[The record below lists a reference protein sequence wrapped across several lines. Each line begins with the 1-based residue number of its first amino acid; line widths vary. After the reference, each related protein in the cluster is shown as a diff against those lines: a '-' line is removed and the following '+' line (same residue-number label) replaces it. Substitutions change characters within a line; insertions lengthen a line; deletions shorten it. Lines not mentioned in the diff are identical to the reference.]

1 MATADFPRD
10 AIIAPSQFS
19 PQNGSALQARL
30 QGLAKRRNAQRL
42 WNRLIRAL
50 CVGVSLAA
58 LVMLLH
64 RFYIIDAPFWLPPLL
79 VAAAALFGIFDGLR
93 NRAGTFEAAL
103 DADRVL
109 GLRERLSSALIF
121 VAPDTK
127 VPREY
132 SPENTPLVPALVDDA
147 ATRAAELD
155 PRRVYPLRVG
165 RAARVLAVATI
176 ALAAFTF
183 MPNNNFFRSPEQR
196 ALAATLKTDGKD
208 LETIAKQVRERKD
221 VPTES
226 EANRTAKKL
235 EALGRKMQRG
245 RMTKKETLLALGDM
259 KQDIEKTRKV
269 DQDGSGG
276 VANLQQVE
284 EQLKQ
289 EEMQSQEGQQM
300 QREMENND
308 LKKAAD
314 QLDKLADKMEK
325 GEMTPQEKEKAAS
338 DLEKAAKALR
348 ENGNEDAAKKLE
360 EAAKQLR
367 KENQGQQNGGQK
379 QGGQQQKNG
388 QQKNGQ
394 QQQGGQQGQ
403 QKNGQQKQG
412 NQQGNQQG
420 GQQNQGQKGGQK
432 NQQSGSQQGSQ
443 GGQQSQGQKGQQGSS
458 GGANGLRDL
467 ANGMRNGSSGNNQ
480 AMNDMLNK
488 IRNAEKNT
496 GQGNQSGQQGQGG
509 QSGNDGQKGQG
520 QGGTPQLAP
529 SDPHGQ
535 VGGGAG
541 LGPRNNATGSAK
553 GGGVSKLRGGTG
565 SKDKR
570 RWADQ
575 WSNSLPKTQKKI
587 SRITGKM
594 GDNGEVDQLPTRT
607 EAKGGQVNTPYY
619 DVPESY
625 QHEAEDAIG
634 KEAVPPAYKQPVK
647 DYFDS
652 WKK

>member
-19 PQNGSALQARL
+19 PQNGTALQARL
-30 QGLAKRRNAQRL
+30 QSLAKRRNAQRL
-42 WNRLIRAL
+42 WNRVIRAL
-50 CVGVSLAA
+50 CVGVALAA

-79 VAAAALFGIFDGLR
+79 VGATALFGVFDGLR

-121 VAPDTK
+121 VAPHTK

-132 SPENTPLVPALVDDA
+132 SPENTPLVPALVEDA
-147 ATRAAELD
+147 AARAAELD

-183 MPNNNFFRSPEQR
+183 MPNNNFFRSPDAR
-196 ALAATLKTDGKD
+196 ALAAGLKSDGKE
-208 LETIAKQVRERKD
+208 LETVAKKVRERKD
-221 VPTES
+221 VPEES
-226 EANRTAKKL
+226 EAKRTAQKL

-245 RMTKKETLLALGDM
+245 RMTKKETLLALGEM
-259 KQDIEKTRKV
+259 RQDIEKTRKV
-269 DQDGSGG
+269 DQDGNGG

-300 QREMENND
+300 QRELENKD

-325 GEMTPQEKEKAAS
+325 GQMTPQEKEKAAG

-348 ENGNEDAAKKLE
+348 ENGNEDAAKQLE
-360 EAAKQLR
+360 DAAKQLR

-379 QGGQQQKNG
+379 QNGQQQNG
-388 QQKNGQ
+388 QQKQSDKQGGK
-394 QQQGGQQGQ
+394 QQGGQQSQ
-403 QKNGQQKQG
+403 AQKGGQQKQ
-412 NQQGNQQG
+412 QQG
-420 GQQNQGQKGGQK
+420 
-432 NQQSGSQQGSQ
+432 GSQQGSQ
-443 GGQQSQGQKGQQGSS
+443 GGQQQQQKGGQQGS
-458 GGANGLRDL
+458 GGASGLRNL

-480 AMNDMLNK
+480 AMRDMLNK

-520 QGGTPQLAP
+520 QSGTPQLAP

-535 VGGGAG
+535 VGGGSG
-541 LGPRNNATGSAK
+541 LGPRNNATGVLK
-553 GGGVSKLRGGTG
+553 GGGVSKIRGGTG

-594 GDNGEVDQLPTRT
+594 GDDGEVDQLPTRT

-625 QHEAEDAIG
+625 QRDAEDAIG
-634 KEAVPPAYKQPVK
+634 KETVPPAYKQPVK

>member
-1 MATADFPRD
+1 MATADFPRE

-30 QGLAKRRNAQRL
+30 QGLARRRNAQRL
-42 WNRLIRAL
+42 WNRIIRAL

-64 RFYIIDAPFWLPPLL
+64 RFYVIDAPFWLPPLL
-79 VAAAALFGIFDGLR
+79 VGASALFGVFDGLR

-121 VAPDTK
+121 VAPDTR

-147 ATRAAELD
+147 AQRAAQLD

-165 RAARVLAVATI
+165 RAARVLAVATV

-196 ALAATLKTDGKD
+196 ALAATQKTDGKE
-208 LETIAKQVRERKD
+208 LETIAKKVRERKD

-245 RMTKKETLLALGDM
+245 RMTKKETLLALGEM
-259 KQDIEKTRKV
+259 RQDIEKSRKI
-269 DQDGSGG
+269 DQDDSGG

-289 EEMQSQEGQQM
+289 EQMQSQEGQQM
-300 QREMENND
+300 QRELENKD
-308 LKKAAD
+308 VKKAAD

-325 GEMTPQEKEKAAS
+325 GQMTPQEKEKAAS
-338 DLEKAAKALR
+338 DLEKTAKSLR
-348 ENGNEDAAKKLE
+348 QNGNEDAAKQME
-360 EAAKQLR
+360 DAAKKLR
-367 KENQGQQNGGQK
+367 QENQGSNQQSGKQENGQKKEGQQGK
-379 QGGQQQKNG
+379 QGGQQQNG
-388 QQKNGQ
+388 G
-394 QQQGGQQGQ
+394 

-412 NQQGNQQG
+412 NQQGNQQS
-420 GQQNQGQKGGQK
+420 GQQNQGQKGGQQK
-432 NQQSGSQQGSQ
+432 QQQGGSQQGSQ
-443 GGQQSQGQKGQQGSS
+443 GGQQQQQNGQQGSS
-458 GGANGLRDL
+458 GGSNGLRNL

-488 IRNAEKNT
+488 IRNAERNT

-520 QGGTPQLAP
+520 QSGTPQLAP

-535 VGGGAG
+535 VGGGGG

-553 GGGVSKLRGGTG
+553 GGGVSKIRGGAG

-625 QHEAEDAIG
+625 RHEAEDAIG
-634 KEAVPPAYKQPVK
+634 KDAVPPAYKQPVK